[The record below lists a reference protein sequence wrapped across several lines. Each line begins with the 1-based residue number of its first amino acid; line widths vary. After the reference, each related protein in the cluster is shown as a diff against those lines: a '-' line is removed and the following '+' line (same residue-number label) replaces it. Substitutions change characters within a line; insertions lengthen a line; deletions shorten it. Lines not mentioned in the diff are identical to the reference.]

1 MPSGRLVRLGAT
13 RDLHHGLLAFL
24 LAVVL
29 TVAPTLARAAA
40 DTPWPQ
46 FRGPQSSGV
55 AADDPRLPDRW
66 STTENVLWKADIPGT
81 GWSSPVVW
89 GDHVFLTTAIAA
101 TPAPVKARVYNAGEV
116 AKTSPPQ
123 RWVVVDVDLKSGKIR
138 WQREVGAAVPAQPLH
153 LKNSFASETPVTDG
167 ERVYAYFANAG
178 LFAFDMKG
186 KPSWSRP
193 MSAPRMR
200 SGWGA
205 AASPVLHGG
214 RIYLVSD
221 NEDQSFLLAL
231 DAQSGKE
238 VWKVDREAGSS
249 WVTPFI
255 WTHASRT
262 EIVTIGWKKI
272 RSYGL
277 DGTPLWEMSGISTL
291 SIPTPVAANGLLYL
305 SSGFRVEPLKPVYAV
320 KPGASGDITLKKEET
335 SNAFVA
341 WSNSTLASYNP
352 SALVYRGTYYTL
364 YDTAFLAAN
373 DAVTGREIYS
383 KQRISADSTGFTA
396 SPWAYNGKVF
406 ALSEDGDTFVVNAG
420 SAFTLLGRNALDEM
434 TLATPAI
441 AKGTLLIRTASKLY
455 RIGRK

>member
-1 MPSGRLVRLGAT
+1 MART
-13 RDLHHGLLAFL
+13 RYTTGMRTSHASVAALLLAS
-24 LAVVL
+24 AI
-29 TVAPTLARAAA
+29 TLHAA
-40 DTPWPQ
+40 DQQWPQ

-55 AADDPRLPDRW
+55 AADDPRLPETW
-66 STTENVLWKADIPGT
+66 SATENVRWKADIPGI

-89 GDHVFLTTAIAA
+89 GDHVFLTTAIAT
-101 TPAPVKARVYNAGEV
+101 TPAPVKARVYGAGEV

-178 LFAFDMKG
+178 LFVFDTKG
-186 KPSWSRP
+186 KSVWSRP
-193 MSAPRMR
+193 MPAPRMR

-231 DAQSGKE
+231 DAKSGKE
-238 VWKVDREAGSS
+238 VWKADRETGSS

-255 WTHASRT
+255 WTNPLRT

-305 SSGFRVEPLKPVYAV
+305 SSGYRNDPQKPVYAV
-320 KPGASGDITLKKEET
+320 KPGASGDISLKAGET

-373 DAVTGREIYS
+373 DATTGREVYG
-383 KQRISADSTGFTA
+383 KQRVSADSTGFTA

-406 ALSEDGDTFVVNAG
+406 ALSEDGDTFVMDAG
-420 SAFTLLGRNALDEM
+420 PAFKLVGRNGLDEM

-455 RIGRK
+455 RIGKK